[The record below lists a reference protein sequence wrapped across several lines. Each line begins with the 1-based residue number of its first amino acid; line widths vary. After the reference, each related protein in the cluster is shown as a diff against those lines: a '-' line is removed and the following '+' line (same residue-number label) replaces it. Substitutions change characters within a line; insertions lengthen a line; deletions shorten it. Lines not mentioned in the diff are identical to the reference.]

1 MGLSETVVLNLP
13 DATKGALSQPDVTGA
28 YQPYGPA
35 IKASDLVE
43 IPAYDL
49 PAGSPDWMR
58 GTDWAERTGATA
70 TDKRYT
76 ITVAVPAAGRT

>member
-35 IKASDLVE
+35 IQAADLVE

-58 GTDWAERTGATA
+58 GSDWAQCTGATA

-76 ITVAVPAAGRT
+76 ITVTVPAAGRT